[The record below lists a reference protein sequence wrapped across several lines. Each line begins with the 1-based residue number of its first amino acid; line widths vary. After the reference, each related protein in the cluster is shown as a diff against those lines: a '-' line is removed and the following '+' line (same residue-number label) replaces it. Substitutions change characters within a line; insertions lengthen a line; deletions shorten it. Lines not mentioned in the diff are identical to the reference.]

1 MPGKMGARA
10 TSKTLLRQ
18 IKVSSAQYIY
28 FKDSWNEEDT
38 MLLFNTHYDTCL
50 IRILID
56 DYLMNQ
62 TP

>member
-1 MPGKMGARA
+1 MGARA
-10 TSKTLLRQ
+10 RSKTLLRQ

-38 MLLFNTHYDTCL
+38 GFYLIRL

-56 DYLMNQ
+56 DYLMN
-62 TP
+62 